1 MRVSFMI
8 LPVVVIG
15 GALAASADSIKV
27 GDKVYEGVYVSEG
40 ANCYYVSI
48 PEDGTV
54 LNAPKSE
61 VDAKNVSVTQDREVR
76 KELYSRWLEKRREL
90 RGEQPSEDMDQT
102 TTTEETAPAA
112 VSSPAG
118 KDEKKPGLKIVSGTG
133 PSAGGSYDYT
143 SAAYAATQRYS
154 EDQKFR
160 REAQLE
166 SRRRQREGE
175 KIRALTQRRVFT
187 SQDSGGSGANLGGG
201 GGGGGSGMG
210 GYGGSG
216 SYGGSG
222 GYGGGRGRR

>member
-1 MRVSFMI
+1 MRISFMI

-40 ANCYYVSI
+40 VNCYYVSI

-61 VDAKNVSVTQDREVR
+61 VDAKDVSVTQDREVR

-90 RGEQPSEDMDQT
+90 RGEQPSEDIDQT

-112 VSSPAG
+112 VSSQAG
-118 KDEKKPGLKIVSGTG
+118 KDEKKPGLKIVSATG

-143 SAAYAATQRYS
+143 SAAYAATQSYS
-154 EDQKFR
+154 EDERFR
-160 REAQLE
+160 REAQL
-166 SRRRQREGE
+166 SARRRQRESD

-187 SQDSGGSGANLGGG
+187 SQDAGGSGANLGGG
-201 GGGGGSGMG
+201 GGGYGMS

-216 SYGGSG
+216 GSGGSG
-222 GYGGGRGRR
+222 GFGGGRGRR